1 MRAVNWPPP
10 LAIAAPRIGQAR
22 PLGPNGRLSAI
33 DKHAVHGPLWLDA
46 LGLRGDQQADRRVHG
61 GVDKALHYFPAEH
74 YRSLAAEDPGLRLAV
89 GDFGE
94 NLSGLG
100 LLEQDVCLGDVF
112 ALGPCRVQLSQGRQP
127 CWKLNVRF
135 ARPDMARR
143 VQDSGRV
150 GWYFRV
156 LQPGWL
162 QAGDVLQLLARP
174 WPDSQLARVLRALN
188 QANVAADERL
198 AVAAL
203 PGVPPRWRERLLA
216 QAAHGH
222 REDAARLDAPAG
234 PHDAP

>member
-46 LGLRGDQQADRRVHG
+46 LGLRGDEQADRRVHG

-135 ARPDMARR
+135 GQPGMARW
-143 VQDSGRV
+143 VEQSGCT

-156 LQPGWL
+156 LMPGWL
-162 QAGDVLQLLARP
+162 QGGETLRLLERP
-174 WPDSQLARVLRALN
+174 QP
-188 QANVAADERL
+188 QANL
-198 AVAAL
+198 AQVMLALRGEPLPHETLAQLAAL
-203 PGVPPRWRERLLA
+203 PELPVRWQQRL
-216 QAAHGH
+216 Q
-222 REDAARLDAPAG
+222 ARLAGVAPQDARVRWQTPSDG
-234 PHDAP
+234 DAQ

>member
-1 MRAVNWPPP
+1 MSTADWPPP

-33 DKHAVHGPLWLDA
+33 DKHAVHGPLWLDV

-112 ALGPCRVQLSQGRQP
+112 ALGRAGCSS
-127 CWKLNVRF
+127 
-135 ARPDMARR
+135 AR
-143 VQDSGRV
+143 G
-150 GWYFRV
+150 G
-156 LQPGWL
+156 
-162 QAGDVLQLLARP
+162 
-174 WPDSQLARVLRALN
+174 N
-188 QANVAADERL
+188 
-198 AVAAL
+198 
-203 PGVPPRWRERLLA
+203 
-216 QAAHGH
+216 
-222 REDAARLDAPAG
+222 PAG
-234 PHDAP
+234 S